1 MRTKYCGDLC
11 LIDIDTSVI
20 LCGWV
25 DKIRNF
31 GSFLFL
37 DLRDNKGIVQI
48 FIDKKN
54 KNLYQEFSILKNEY
68 CIKVHGIVK
77 KRLDKNINLNL
88 NTGKIEVL
96 AKKIYVFNE
105 SKSFPLDYYHT
116 YSEEKR
122 FLFRYLDLRNKKN
135 INIFKIRSKIVY
147 LLHHF
152 LQSHKFINVET
163 PILTKVMNEG
173 SRNYLVASRIHINK
187 FYALSQSPQIYKQLL
202 MISGFDRYYQITK
215 CFRDEDLRS
224 DRQPEFTQLD
234 VEMSFM
240 HVKKV
245 RLIMEKMIRNLW
257 KKVLKIRLDKFPT
270 ITFNHA
276 IEKYGSDKPDLRNP
290 LLLTNLTFL
299 LKKNKK
305 FFLFF
310 NIKEEKNYK
319 IVGLCVP
326 HKKYFSRKIIE
337 KYNLLVAKFTKSQ
350 LIFIRIINM
359 QLGLNGI
366 KSSHKNIIDAK
377 ILKQIINETKAKNGD
392 IIFLMIE
399 KCALVST
406 IFGVL
411 RKKIGEELN
420 LISKKDW
427 KPVWIINFPLFNK
440 DIKNNLVSVHHPFTS
455 FKNTKKNLDLLDSY
469 PEKII
474 SEAYDLVINGYE
486 AGGGSVRI
494 NSTCI
499 QDKIFNL
506 LGISK
511 KIKEEQFGFFLKA
524 LDFGTPPHA
533 GMAFGLDRIVMLMTN
548 SKNIKDVIAFPKT
561 TSAYC
566 LTTGAPNKII

>member
-11 LIDIDTSVI
+11 LTDIDTSVI

-37 DLRDNKGIVQI
+37 DLRDNRGIVQI

-54 KNLYQEFSILKNEY
+54 KNLYKEFSILKNEY

-88 NTGKIEVL
+88 NTGKVEVL
-96 AKKIYVFNE
+96 AKKIYLFNK
-105 SKSFPLDYYHT
+105 SQSFPLDYNHT
-116 YSEEKR
+116 HSEETR

-135 INIFKIRSKIVY
+135 INIFKIRSKIVFI
-147 LLHHF
+147 LHYF
-152 LQSHKFINVET
+152 LQRNKFINVET
-163 PILTKVMNEG
+163 PILTKVMTEG
-173 SRNYLVASRIHINK
+173 SRNYLVASRIHIDK

-240 HVKKV
+240 DIKKV

-257 KKVLKIRLDKFPT
+257 KKVLKIRLDKFPV
-270 ITFNHA
+270 ITFNSA

-290 LLLTNLTFL
+290 LLLINLTFL

-305 FFLFF
+305 FRLFF
-310 NIKEEKNYK
+310 NIKEVKNYK
-319 IVGLCVP
+319 IVGLCVS
-326 HKKYFSRKIIE
+326 HEKYFSRKRIE

-350 LIFIRIINM
+350 LIYIQIINIK
-359 QLGLNGI
+359 LGLNGI
-366 KSSHKNIIDAK
+366 KSSHKNLLDIV
-377 ILKQIINETKAKNGD
+377 ILQKIINETKAKNGD
-392 IIFLMIE
+392 IVFLMIE
-399 KCALVST
+399 QCALVSS
-406 IFGVL
+406 IFGIL
-411 RKKIGEELN
+411 RKQIGEELN
-420 LISKKDW
+420 LIDKKDW
-427 KPVWIINFPLFNK
+427 KPVWIIDFPLFNK
-440 DIKNNLVSVHHPFTS
+440 DVENNLVPTHHPFTS
-455 FKNTKKNLDLLDSY
+455 FKNTKKNLELLDSC
-469 PEKII
+469 PEKVI

-494 NSTCI
+494 NSAYI

-506 LGISK
+506 IGMSR
-511 KIKEEQFGFFLKA
+511 KIKKEQFGFFLKA

-533 GMAFGLDRIVMLMTN
+533 GMAFGLDRIIMLMTK

-561 TSAYC
+561 TSSYC